1 MFIFLYPAFLWCFHA
16 GRSGSGSVGRAHRKP
31 QGRVVSPK
39 RPKSAAKPPLPANKK
54 PRPIGFCILPHS
66 RLRAFAWAPF
76 QFCLLR
82 SRSCRPT
89 GCLRQAV
96 LVRIPPACLTLRA
109 TYAAYRATALLL
121 GSQRFRLSKT
131 LMSLFVPENLQTK
144 GFFSHPLNATRF
156 APFAQGIW
164 AVIDPAWPL
173 NSEAVCGNLGKKV
186 SISQWVY
193 GFKRRR
199 QVDVS
204 TKTI

>member
-1 MFIFLYPAFLWCFHA
+1 
-16 GRSGSGSVGRAHRKP
+16 
-31 QGRVVSPK
+31 
-39 RPKSAAKPPLPANKK
+39 
-54 PRPIGFCILPHS
+54 
-66 RLRAFAWAPF
+66 
-76 QFCLLR
+76 
-82 SRSCRPT
+82 
-89 GCLRQAV
+89 V
-96 LVRIPPACLTLRA
+96 LVRIPPAYLTLRA

-131 LMSLFVPENLQTK
+131 LTSLFVPENLQTK